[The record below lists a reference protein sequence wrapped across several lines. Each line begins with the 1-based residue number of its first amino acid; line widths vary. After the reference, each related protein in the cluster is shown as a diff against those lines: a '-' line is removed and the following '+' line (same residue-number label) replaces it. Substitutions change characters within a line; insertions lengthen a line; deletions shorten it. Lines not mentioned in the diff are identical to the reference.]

1 MAMGQVRGRRG
12 RSCQRKA
19 RGRQLL
25 QTARQ
30 DCGVVDVGECV
41 LTFWVRRRLDHVE
54 ESHVGDVV
62 DVYLDFEDD
71 DERLA
76 VELDGEDGGREEEL
90 AYHGLPLFVGGV
102 RDPYADRIEGVP
114 REIHS
119 ERVIQWGV
127 AVPGN
132 GPRKDVHG
140 VECWEAYIPWC

>member
-90 AYHGLPLFVGGV
+90 ADHRLPLEFRVDIVHDSEHSKERKGWVGGGRNTFV
-102 RDPYADRIEGVP
+102 LTICSFRGLDCG
-114 REIHS
+114 
-119 ERVIQWGV
+119 
-127 AVPGN
+127 
-132 GPRKDVHG
+132 
-140 VECWEAYIPWC
+140 